1 VSAVVDV
8 RCKNFNDV
16 LWAYVVEN
24 ANRRGITRCEAL
36 QEIVREHMKF
46 LVEAQ
51 KERMERVES
60 AEKER

>member
-1 VSAVVDV
+1 MVDV